1 MRKVLKLGAFVLS
14 VMVLFVGMAGKG
26 DEPFYKDGQKIKVS
40 GVLRMV
46 GNEPFTRLVIRVN
59 VEDTTNR
66 MDIYLPDELKKTN
79 QVPVASQVEAEGE
92 FHMETIY
99 SANHKYKIREYHLS
113 NVVSL
118 KKIEP
123 PQE

>member
-1 MRKVLKLGAFVLS
+1 MREMLKIGTLALLVIL
-14 VMVLFVGMAGKG
+14 LFAGMAGKG
-26 DEPFYKDGQKIKVS
+26 DEPFYKEGQKIKVS

-59 VEDTTNR
+59 LEDTTNR
-66 MDIYLPDELKKTN
+66 MDIYLPDELKTN

-113 NVVSL
+113 NVVL
-118 KKIEP
+118 MKKIEP